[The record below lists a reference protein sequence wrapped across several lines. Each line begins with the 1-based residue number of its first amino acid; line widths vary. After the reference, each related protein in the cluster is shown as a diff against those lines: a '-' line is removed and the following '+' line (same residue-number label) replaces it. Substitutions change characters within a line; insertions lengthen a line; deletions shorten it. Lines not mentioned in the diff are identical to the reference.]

1 MIVGILTIT
10 FCLNFQFLRVDKFN
24 YNDVPSIKTSQDTFT
39 VYDTTPYGSV
49 GGTAP
54 PIIRGENDYFEWSL
68 NTLYGPGL
76 TWYMLNETEFL
87 DLIAMPSASRT
98 RGSFSYT
105 ALLSDEEP
113 SASGIFYPEYGD
125 TWWFVAIN
133 HYTGINCSVEFTD
146 SWYDDYI
153 IVEKPNSSSVWG
165 TTTNQ
170 YINWMWG
177 GDFDFVNIDLY
188 YNDTFLTNIA
198 TNAQN
203 NGSYRWR
210 IPDSLTDFDNLYQIN
225 ITNSDYSGTWN
236 ISDYFEIYEIPSIT
250 IIYPT
255 IASSWET
262 NSTQI
267 ISWFSS
273 SGITDVKI
281 ELFKNDIFELEINSS
296 TPSDGSYSWT
306 IPTGLE
312 NSTLYQIK
320 ITDITIPST
329 YDYSD
334 YFEIY
339 EIPIIPDSIT
349 IIQPTTASSWET
361 NSVHIISWS
370 STGSI
375 TDVKIELFKNDIFEL
390 EIISSTPNDGSY
402 SWTIPTGLENSTLY
416 QVKISDLSNPS
427 TNNLSD
433 YFEIY
438 EIPIISESI
447 TIIQPTTTTSWE
459 TNSVHIISWSSTG
472 GITNVK
478 IELFKNDI
486 FELEIVSSTPND
498 GNYSWTIPTG
508 LETSTLYQI
517 KITDLSN
524 PSTYDYSEYFQIYS
538 PSSQGGVPGYDLLIV
553 FVALFIGIMGIIVL
567 IQKKKSNINNNSH
580 NF

>member
-1 MIVGILTIT
+1 MM
-10 FCLNFQFLRVDKFN
+10 
-24 YNDVPSIKTSQDTFT
+24 ND
-39 VYDTTPYGSV
+39 
-49 GGTAP
+49 
-54 PIIRGENDYFEWSL
+54 
-68 NTLYGPGL
+68 
-76 TWYMLNETEFL
+76 TEFW
-87 DLIAMPSASRT
+87 DMIAMPASSRT

-105 ALLSDEEP
+105 ALLSDEEL

-125 TWWFVAIN
+125 TWWFVTIN

-146 SWYDDYI
+146 SWYDDFI

-170 YINWMWG
+170 YINWTWG
-177 GDFDFVNIDLY
+177 GDFDFVDIDLY
-188 YNDTFLTNIA
+188 YNDAFLTNIA

-210 IPDSLTDFDNLYQIN
+210 IPDSLSDFDNLYQIN

-250 IIYPT
+250 IINPT

-262 NSTQI
+262 NSAHI
-267 ISWFSS
+267 ISWSSS

-306 IPTGLE
+306 IPAGLE

-320 ITDITIPST
+320 ITDITTPST

-339 EIPIIPDSIT
+339 EIPIIPDSIN

-361 NSVHIISWS
+361 NSMHIISWS
-370 STGSI
+370 STGAI

-402 SWTIPTGLENSTLY
+402 SWTIPAGLENSTLY
-416 QVKISDLSNPS
+416 QVKIADLSNPS
-427 TNNLSD
+427 TYNLSE

-447 TIIQPTTTTSWE
+447 TIMQPTTASSWE

-472 GITNVK
+472 AITNVK

-486 FELEIVSSTPND
+486 FELEIISSTPND
-498 GNYSWTIPTG
+498 GSYSWTIPAG
-508 LETSTLYQI
+508 LETSTQYQV
-517 KITDLSN
+517 KITDLSS
-524 PSTYDYSEYFQIYS
+524 PSTYDYSDYFEIYS
-538 PSSQGGVPGYDLLIV
+538 SSQSSTQGEIPGYDLLIV
-553 FVALFIGIMGIIVL
+553 FVASFTSIIGIIVL
-567 IQKKKSNINNNSH
+567 IQKKKNNINNKSH